1 MPPEGFTPPAGSEGG
16 KDFDLVCTFRAK
28 EGGTLCMTMLGDA
41 KMPGYDEDEG
51 EHKPDYKE
59 YASGMQQ
66 QMMGEKESY

>member
-28 EGGTLCMTMLGDA
+28 EDGSLCMTMLGDA
-41 KMPGYDEDEG
+41 KMPGYDEDED
-51 EHKPDYKE
+51 HKPDYKE

-66 QMMGEKESY
+66 QMMKESY